1 MSKAGEC
8 DICRVPYNHT
18 DHRPYVL
25 TCGHNACRTT
35 ITRLY

>member
-1 MSKAGEC
+1 MEVNNCNVCFSAY
-8 DICRVPYNHT
+8 DTT